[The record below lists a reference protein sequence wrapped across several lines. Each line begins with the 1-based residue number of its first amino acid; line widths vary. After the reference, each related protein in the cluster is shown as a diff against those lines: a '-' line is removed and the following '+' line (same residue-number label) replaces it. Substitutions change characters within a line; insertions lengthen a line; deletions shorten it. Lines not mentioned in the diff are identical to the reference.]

1 MAITLVELRQRLAA
15 KFNEVEI
22 LELLDLRSEDIVEA
36 FADRIEEKQDLLTK
50 ELEGDD
56 EFNHQDYQEAETT

>member
-1 MAITLVELRQRLAA
+1 MAITLPELRQRLAA

-56 EFNHQDYQEAETT
+56 EFNHQDYQEVEAS

>member
-1 MAITLVELRQRLAA
+1 MAITLPELRQRLAA

-56 EFNHQDYQEAETT
+56 EFSHQDYQEV

>member
-22 LELLDLRSEDIVEA
+22 LELLDLRSDDIVEA
-36 FADRIEEKQDLLTK
+36 FADKIEENQEK
-50 ELEGDD
+50 LEKLFEEDEEFAHDD
-56 EFNHQDYQEAETT
+56 HRS

>member
-1 MAITLVELRQRLAA
+1 MAITLPELRQRLAA

-56 EFNHQDYQEAETT
+56 EFNHQDYQEAEAT

>member
-22 LELLDLRSEDIVEA
+22 LELLDLRSSDIVEA
-36 FADRIEEKQDLLTK
+36 FADLIEENQEKFEVLFA
-50 ELEGDD
+50 ED
-56 EFNHQDYQEAETT
+56 EEFAHDYDSSR

>member
-22 LELLDLRSEDIVEA
+22 LELLDLRSSDIVEA
-36 FADRIEEKQDLLTK
+36 FADLVEENQEKFEKLF
-50 ELEGDD
+50 EED
-56 EFNHQDYQEAETT
+56 EEFAHDYDSSR